1 MSVTWVL
8 VAISCIGLIAV
19 VLAAALLSPVV
30 VTFDSASRK
39 VRIRWLAMLD
49 YLLPL
54 PAAAGRSR
62 LSIAGKPIGL
72 PTRHAGKKAQQ
83 PEGAAR
89 KSRRLRRRLR
99 RFLYRCLRD
108 STIRRVLLKQLVDL
122 WKRLWRSVV
131 LTRLRTGVCLADPGL
146 NGMLAGA
153 LAQTGWDH
161 RWGLR
166 VNFVD
171 DNSLFCEI
179 RVHPHRIVTAFLFF
193 LSGLPYK
200 AIFKN
205 WRATSRARPHS

>member
-39 VRIRWLAMLD
+39 VRIRWLAMVD

-72 PTRHAGKKAQQ
+72 PTRQAGKKAQQ

-108 STIRRVLLKQLVDL
+108 STIRRVLLKQLVDMETTL
-122 WKRLWRSVV
+122 AIGRSHPAANRCVSGRSRLEWNAGGCARSNRVGPQIG
-131 LTRLRTGVCLADPGL
+131 TQGKLR
-146 NGMLAGA
+146 
-153 LAQTGWDH
+153 
-161 RWGLR
+161 
-166 VNFVD
+166 
-171 DNSLFCEI
+171 
-179 RVHPHRIVTAFLFF
+179 
-193 LSGLPYK
+193 
-200 AIFKN
+200 
-205 WRATSRARPHS
+205 